1 MSDTPIQRVR
11 SLTEPPAAPTLSTSP
26 APASSLTSPPSG
38 PRPGDRPSPPPRP
51 ARPRDDDDGPQVL
64 RTTDIDR
71 ALDAETARGK
81 SVLAPGVPLKRQ
93 WDDELEDELEAAMAG
108 FDAKELDVQTP
119 GRSRAADRSHADK
132 ADVGQE
138 SASGVKKGKV
148 IGVRGRSLFVDM
160 ASKSEGVLPIEQFG
174 SNPIP
179 NAGEIID
186 VVVDHFDHEEGLL
199 ILSLKGA
206 AVEADWSNLRKG
218 LIVEARPTKVNKG
231 GLEIVV
237 DGIRGFLPIGQID
250 INRVE
255 DASVYLNQK
264 LRVVVTEANQRE
276 KNLVVSR
283 RDLLEI
289 EREEL
294 KEQTWKTLEE
304 GQIRPGVIRS
314 VKDFGAF
321 VDLGGVDGLI
331 HVSDLAWGRVTDVGS
346 VVKVGQQVQVKI
358 LKIDRTTSKVGL
370 GLKQLM
376 ASPWDDLEDRYSRGQ
391 TVRGKVTRL
400 MDFGAFVEIEPGVE
414 GLIHISELG
423 PKKVFRV
430 KDVVQVDQEVD
441 VRILKIEGE
450 SQKISLS
457 LRPELVA
464 APAQPEESE
473 EDLVPVAKIERKV
486 PLKGGLG
493 DTDPDPFKS
502 MPK

>member
-1 MSDTPIQRVR
+1 M
-11 SLTEPPAAPTLSTSP
+11 
-26 APASSLTSPPSG
+26 
-38 PRPGDRPSPPPRP
+38 
-51 ARPRDDDDGPQVL
+51 L

-71 ALDAETARGK
+71 ALDAESARGK
-81 SVLAPGVPLKRQ
+81 TSLDQPVSLKRL

-108 FDAKELDVQTP
+108 FDAAELDVQNAQ
-119 GRSRAADRSHADK
+119 GRTRAADRAHADK

-138 SASGVKKGKV
+138 SGSGVKKGKV
-148 IGVRGRSLFVDM
+148 IGVRGKSLFVDL

-174 SNPIP
+174 NNPIP

-186 VVVDHFDHEEGLL
+186 VVIDHFDHEEGLL

-255 DASVYLNQK
+255 DASIYLNQK

-283 RDLLEI
+283 RDLLEK

-304 GQIRPGVIRS
+304 GQVRPGVIRS

-321 VDLGGVDGLI
+321 VDLGGVDGLV
-331 HVSDLAWGRVTDVGS
+331 HVSDLAWGRISDANS
-346 VVKVGQQVQVKI
+346 VVKVGQQVQVKV
-358 LKIDRTTSKVGL
+358 LKIDRTTSKVSL

-376 ASPWDDLEDRYSRGQ
+376 ASPWDDLYDRYDIGQ

-400 MDFGAFVEIEPGVE
+400 MDFGAFVELEPGVE

-430 KDVVQVDQEVD
+430 KDVVQPEQEVD
-441 VRILKIEGE
+441 VRILKIDEDA
-450 SQKISLS
+450 QKISLS
-457 LRPELVA
+457 LRPLPTAA
-464 APAQPEESE
+464 APEPEESD
-473 EDLVPVAKIERKV
+473 EDVPPPPKIERKV